1 MNSLLKTPIIKDENL
16 RIRFEAF
23 TESQR
28 QEHAKARADFV
39 YLYGEKR
46 RARVELDFLEILRFP
61 LMLDRY
67 EKIAEAHK
75 NTSLWIFKDLQA
87 YQKLWD
93 NFSTWFSDSAG
104 IYWL

>member
-1 MNSLLKTPIIKDENL
+1 MDSLLERPIIQDENL
-16 RIRFEAF
+16 RMRFEAF

-39 YLYGEKR
+39 YFDGEKR

-67 EKIAEAHK
+67 EKITEAHE
-75 NTSLWIFKDLQA
+75 NTSL
-87 YQKLWD
+87 
-93 NFSTWFSDSAG
+93 
-104 IYWL
+104 